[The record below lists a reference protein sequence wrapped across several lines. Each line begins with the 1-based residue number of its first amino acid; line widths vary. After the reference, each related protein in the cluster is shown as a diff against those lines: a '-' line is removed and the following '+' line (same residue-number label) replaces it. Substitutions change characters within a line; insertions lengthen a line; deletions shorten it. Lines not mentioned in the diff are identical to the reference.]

1 MDHSKH
7 VRLDSSELIPS
18 VIEGA
23 TIYGAGDH
31 KVGTVSHM
39 HGTGSDSE
47 VIIDVGGF
55 LGVGEKPV
63 AVGMDN
69 LTFMA
74 DEDGDQYLYTTFTKE
89 QLDAAPAYDESTY
102 AEKRDEQRI
111 IMEN

>member
-55 LGVGEKPV
+55 LGIGAKPV
-63 AVGMDN
+63 AVSASELD
-69 LTFMA
+69 FMR
-74 DEDGDQYLYTTFTKE
+74 DEDGK
-89 QLDAAPAYDESTY
+89 
-102 AEKRDEQRI
+102 
-111 IMEN
+111 